1 MEKIDEFF
9 SKIKTIY
16 NELLNKKE
24 ESRLSYTD
32 KYMFQLLSFSIS
44 LIHDSILIG
53 EVSYVTQIMYKRV
66 IETIMILSKLNK
78 ENSVYL
84 DSYNSYNEKLIYDK
98 YKDKLDFSLFH
109 FDNDKF
115 ELVNIEDVKAKLPF
129 IFPDYDLNNI
139 VSSNNK
145 LNEYYNMVNDLD
157 NKNVNII
164 NIGLIIFGLKLIDS
178 LYKDIKIKYKNTLD
192 YEKSFIYNHP
202 NNKMY
207 MSYVDR
213 EAEILLSIEG
223 FKDISYFIKSIGI
236 DKAFGFSEVLE
247 VKFKA
252 IVDYISGLLNTDSSS
267 LISLVDNNTY
277 NSLLYDEAELLSYR
291 SGYMIKSN
299 IDLENEYIN
308 TVYVIDLLVLY
319 LLRQKNVSEDTID
332 KFIEIINSKKDY
344 DLKTKLEAN

>member
-24 ESRLSYTD
+24 ESSLSYTD

-53 EVSYVTQIMYKRV
+53 EVSHVTKIMYKRV

-78 ENSVYL
+78 ENSIYL
-84 DSYNSYNEKLIYDK
+84 DSYNSYNEKILYDK

-115 ELVNIEDVKAKLPF
+115 ELVNIEDVEAKLPF
-129 IFPDYDLNNI
+129 IIPVYDLNNI

-223 FKDISYFIKSIGI
+223 FRDISYFIKSIGI

-267 LISLVDNNTY
+267 LISLVDNNIY
-277 NSLLYDEAELLSYR
+277 DSLLYEEAELLSCR

-308 TVYVIDLLVLY
+308 TVYLIDLLVLY
-319 LLRQKNVSEDTID
+319 LLRKKNVSKDTID
-332 KFIEIINSKKDY
+332 KFIEIINSKKNY

>member
-24 ESRLSYTD
+24 ESSLSYTD

-53 EVSYVTQIMYKRV
+53 EVSHVTKIMYKRV

-78 ENSVYL
+78 ENSIYL
-84 DSYNSYNEKLIYDK
+84 DSYNSYNEKIIYDK

-115 ELVNIEDVKAKLPF
+115 ELVNIEDVEAKLPF

-223 FKDISYFIKSIGI
+223 FRDISYFIKSIGI

-252 IVDYISGLLNTDSSS
+252 IVDYISELLNTDSSS
-267 LISLVDNNTY
+267 LISLVDNNIY
-277 NSLLYDEAELLSYR
+277 NSLLYEEAELLSYR

-308 TVYVIDLLVLY
+308 TVYLIDLLVLY
-319 LLRQKNVSEDTID
+319 LLRKKNVSEDTID
-332 KFIEIINSKKDY
+332 KFIEIINSKKNY

>member
-24 ESRLSYTD
+24 ESSLSYTD

-53 EVSYVTQIMYKRV
+53 EVSHVTKIMYKRV

-78 ENSVYL
+78 ENSIYL

-223 FKDISYFIKSIGI
+223 FRDISYFIKSIGI

-252 IVDYISGLLNTDSSS
+252 IVDYISGLLNTDISS
-267 LISLVDNNTY
+267 LISLVDNNIY

-308 TVYVIDLLVLY
+308 TVYLIDLLVLY

>member
-24 ESRLSYTD
+24 ESSLSYTD

-53 EVSYVTQIMYKRV
+53 EVSHVTKIMYKRV

-78 ENSVYL
+78 ENSIYL
-84 DSYNSYNEKLIYDK
+84 DSYNSYNEKIIYDK

-115 ELVNIEDVKAKLPF
+115 ELVNIEDVEAKLPF

-223 FKDISYFIKSIGI
+223 FRDISYFIKSIGI

-252 IVDYISGLLNTDSSS
+252 IVDYISELLNTDSSS
-267 LISLVDNNTY
+267 LISLVDNNIY
-277 NSLLYDEAELLSYR
+277 NSLLYEEAELLSYR

-308 TVYVIDLLVLY
+308 TVYLIDLLVLY
-319 LLRQKNVSEDTID
+319 LLRKKNVSEDTIN

>member
-24 ESRLSYTD
+24 ESSLSYTD
-32 KYMFQLLSFSIS
+32 KYMFRLLSFSIS

-53 EVSYVTQIMYKRV
+53 EVSHVTKIMYKRV

-78 ENSVYL
+78 ENSIYL
-84 DSYNSYNEKLIYDK
+84 DSYNSYNEKILYDK

-115 ELVNIEDVKAKLPF
+115 ELVNIEDVEAKLPF

-223 FKDISYFIKSIGI
+223 FRDISYFIKSIGI

-267 LISLVDNNTY
+267 LISLVDNNIY
-277 NSLLYDEAELLSYR
+277 DSLLYEEAELLSYR

-308 TVYVIDLLVLY
+308 TVYLIDLLVLY
-319 LLRQKNVSEDTID
+319 LLRKKNVSKDTID
-332 KFIEIINSKKDY
+332 KFIEIINSKKNY